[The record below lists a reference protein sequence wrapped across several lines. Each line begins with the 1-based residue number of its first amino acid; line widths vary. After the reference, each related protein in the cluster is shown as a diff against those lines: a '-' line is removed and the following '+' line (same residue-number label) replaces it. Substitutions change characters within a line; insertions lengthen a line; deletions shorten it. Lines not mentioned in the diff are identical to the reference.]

1 MSGSSVRNAVLM
13 AVQVQGNEMAS
24 IRDNKTIVQP
34 VVSST
39 VIYLLAKYG
48 EALLSR

>member
-1 MSGSSVRNAVLM
+1 M
-13 AVQVQGNEMAS
+13 AVHVQGNEMAVVC
-24 IRDNKTIVQP
+24 DNKTIVQP
-34 VVSST
+34 VVSPT